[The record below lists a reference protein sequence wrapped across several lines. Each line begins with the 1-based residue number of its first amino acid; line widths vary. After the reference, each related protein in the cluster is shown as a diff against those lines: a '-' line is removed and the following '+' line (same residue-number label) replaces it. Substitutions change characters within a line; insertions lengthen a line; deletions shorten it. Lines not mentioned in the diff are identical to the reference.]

1 MSTGATKTTA
11 NDMLSERETAIFE
24 TSIRVVAMLIVISKG
39 QRLGRDEGIVIRA
52 LRPQGSALK
61 GTV

>member
-1 MSTGATKTTA
+1 M
-11 NDMLSERETAIFE
+11 FE
-24 TSIRVVAMLIVISKG
+24 TPIRVFAMLIVISKG

-52 LRPQGSALK
+52 LRPKGSALK